1 MNKHEF
7 GVKLGL
13 LVMEALAAG
22 LTQDDVMNGLARKL
36 EKEMELKRQRKRAAA
51 SY

>member
-13 LVMEALAAG
+13 LVMEAFAAG
-22 LTQDDVMNGLARKL
+22 LSQDDIMHGLARKL
-36 EKEMELKRQRKRAAA
+36 EEEMELKRQRRKAAA